1 MKTIILFLIT
11 MVISTGA
18 LLASLSMKTY
28 PYIGPAIAFGVVLLF
43 MFHLAGKSRRRSRQ
57 REKERLFYQYFIA
70 LQSKRSRFN

>member
-18 LLASLSMKTY
+18 LLASLSMKTSL
-28 PYIGPAIAFGVVLLF
+28 YIGPAIAIAVVLLF
-43 MFHLAGKSRRRSRQ
+43 MTHLTGKSRRKARQ

-70 LQSKRSRFN
+70 LQNKRSRFY